1 MNNILHRI
9 LSRMYENKLHGATIT
24 QLSTDNT
31 SNVHHVT
38 IMVGILLMV
47 WPLLTI
53 IIVAN
58 IRANHRGERWVRY
71 WIPTYNIAWWP
82 TQWFEG
88 RSHQTNKSRPWPSPT
103 TYYWGGNEALLVGIL
118 IPIFFPFLI
127 SAISISHN
135 NFLNISEILFFSG
148 FYWYPP

>member
-1 MNNILHRI
+1 MNNILPRI

-31 SNVHHVT
+31 SNAHHVT

-71 WIPTYNIAWWP
+71 SIPTYNIA
-82 TQWFEG
+82 
-88 RSHQTNKSRPWPSPT
+88 
-103 TYYWGGNEALLVGIL
+103 
-118 IPIFFPFLI
+118 
-127 SAISISHN
+127 
-135 NFLNISEILFFSG
+135 
-148 FYWYPP
+148 